1 MRQLTVLLVEDNPR
15 DVRLTQRAF
24 KQAGLPHDLRVV
36 RDGDEALAY
45 LHQAG
50 IYTEPGSAPRPDVIL
65 LDLNLPRMGG
75 HELLHQVKQDIRF
88 KPVPIIVLTT
98 SERPDDIR
106 LAYEAGANAYLLKPV
121 EFSRFTEVIGQ
132 LGKFWLE
139 MVALPPE
146 EA

>member
-45 LHQAG
+45 LHHEGA
-50 IYTEPGSAPRPDVIL
+50 YKEAETAPRPDVIL

-75 HELLHQVKQDIRF
+75 MSYSGR
-88 KPVPIIVLTT
+88 
-98 SERPDDIR
+98 
-106 LAYEAGANAYLLKPV
+106 
-121 EFSRFTEVIGQ
+121 
-132 LGKFWLE
+132 
-139 MVALPPE
+139 
-146 EA
+146 

>member
-24 KQAGLPHDLRVV
+24 QQAGLPHDLRVV

-45 LHQAG
+45 LHREGA
-50 IYTEPGSAPRPDVIL
+50 YKATETAPRPDVIL

-75 HELLHQVKQDIRF
+75 HELLREVKQDSRF
-88 KPVPIIVLTT
+88 KQVPIIVLTT
-98 SERPDDIR
+98 SERPDDVR
-106 LAYEAGANAYLLKPV
+106 LAYDAGANAYLLKPV
-121 EFSRFTEVIGQ
+121 AFNRFTEVIGQ

-139 MVALPPE
+139 IVELPPE
-146 EA
+146 G